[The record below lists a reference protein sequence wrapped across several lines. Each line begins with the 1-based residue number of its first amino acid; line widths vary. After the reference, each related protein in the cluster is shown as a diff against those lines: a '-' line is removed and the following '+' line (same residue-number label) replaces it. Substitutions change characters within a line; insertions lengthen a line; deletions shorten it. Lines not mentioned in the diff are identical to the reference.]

1 RLPCEV
7 VDFTAGQDCDEG
19 QYFSGGFNVKPKTI
33 EKYGAFNISLVS
45 DLPLFIPSKRGMG
58 VWKKL
63 RVSHIPTPS
72 ARRRL
77 RTNFKRGAT
86 LTIYLVQNPG
96 QLSIDCQSSWLVG

>member
-1 RLPCEV
+1 MSL
-7 VDFTAGQDCDEG
+7 
-19 QYFSGGFNVKPKTI
+19 YFSGGFNVKPKTI

-58 VWKKL
+58 MWKTL

-96 QLSIDCQSSWLVG
+96 QLRASPSIKNSQREDSWKESPNGRTHIR